1 MNKFFITLVLAL
13 GLSGCASVVEKIPSF
28 WDDNQSARIINVRQ
42 MVEQI
47 DCEKPQ
53 FDQVQLVA
61 RELRWFEL
69 YSESKGS
76 RQHDVIVLVEPMK
89 KTVAAWLERKEGSK
103 SYCEIKK
110 TLLTTQAKTAAVAV
124 LGRF

>member
-1 MNKFFITLVLAL
+1 MNKIFITLALAF
-13 GLSGCASVVEKIPSF
+13 GLTGCASIVEKIPSF

-53 FDQVQLVA
+53 FEQVQLVA

-76 RQHDVIVLVEPMK
+76 RQTDVIKLVDPMK
-89 KTVAAWLERKEGSK
+89 KTVTAWIERKEGSK

-110 TLLTTQAKTAAVAV
+110 QLLTTQAKTAAVAV